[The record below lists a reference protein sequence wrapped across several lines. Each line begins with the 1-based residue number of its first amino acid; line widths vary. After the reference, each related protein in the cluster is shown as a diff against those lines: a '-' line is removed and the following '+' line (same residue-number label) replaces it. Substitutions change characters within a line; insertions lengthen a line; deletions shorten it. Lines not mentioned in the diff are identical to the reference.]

1 MKDRNG
7 RRYRAFFEDGSAF
20 SFYNKEQAESGYC
33 HKDNSRNP
41 SFCFDGVV
49 CGYYEFE
56 DKMFIL
62 TKDCKD
68 PTLFFAGLL
77 DVNLRF
83 REMTQQEFPVGS
95 ILSVTMLNKAE
106 NDSSNNM
113 YTFEVKKS
121 SLNTSNGGEISFS
134 TDFPKDVITLLQGL
148 DFSCIFS
155 GHIVKAFVSGPIVDN
170 TTDKIVDT
178 TICATVNDGIKHS
191 TFIINNGRDRLL
203 YYPQSEK
210 SSDSYEAS
218 IYRGFIIG
226 TPERYF
232 SVITPLN
239 NEIGEYTYNKILMK
253 KVKECERQK
262 KF

>member
-1 MKDRNG
+1 M
-7 RRYRAFFEDGSAF
+7 RYT
-20 SFYNKEQAESGYC
+20 
-33 HKDNSRNP
+33 
-41 SFCFDGVV
+41 
-49 CGYYEFE
+49 
-56 DKMFIL
+56 L
-62 TKDCKD
+62 TY
-68 PTLFFAGLL
+68 
-77 DVNLRF
+77 R
-83 REMTQQEFPVGS
+83 
-95 ILSVTMLNKAE
+95 
-106 NDSSNNM
+106 
-113 YTFEVKKS
+113 Y
-121 SLNTSNGGEISFS
+121 
-134 TDFPKDVITLLQGL
+134 
-148 DFSCIFS
+148 
-155 GHIVKAFVSGPIVDN
+155 
-170 TTDKIVDT
+170 
-178 TICATVNDGIKHS
+178 HS